1 MQKQRHTLEIER
13 WRRASLH
20 LLHEKKAMRRFGAG
34 RPFIYC
40 TKKKPC
46 AALAR
51 TRLLRTKNVRLRTFF
66 WEIRT
71 AFVGANRATLRLFA
85 KALFLTIHPQW
96 MYRPLREQV
105 RSQCARHGPKPAT

>member
-1 MQKQRHTLEIER
+1 
-13 WRRASLH
+13 
-20 LLHEKKAMRRFGAG
+20 MR
-34 RPFIYC
+34 
-40 TKKKPC
+40 
-46 AALAR
+46 ALAR
-51 TRLLRTKNVRLRTFF
+51 TRLLCTKNVRLRTFF

-105 RSQCARHGPKPAT
+105 RSHRYAFQSIS

>member
-1 MQKQRHTLEIER
+1 M
-13 WRRASLH
+13 
-20 LLHEKKAMRRFGAG
+20 HEKNNLRRFGANP
-34 RPFIYC
+34 PFAHQNRE
-40 TKKKPC
+40 
-46 AALAR
+46 AAQ
-51 TRLLRTKNVRLRTFF
+51 FF

-105 RSQCARHGPKPAT
+105 PTGTHFNRSVSDHFLSPPLRISTWGALFVRTGRFACSRKA